1 MIEPSRSEFV
11 AVGRI
16 LAPWGLKG
24 KLKVEVTTDFPR
36 RFTPGARVLLRGE
49 PRTIDGVE
57 WRRETVILKL
67 RDIDER
73 SQAEELKNQ
82 VLEIPQGE
90 LQPLPEG
97 CYYHFQ
103 LVGLEVW
110 TTGGERLGRITRVLS
125 APGNDNYL
133 VDGADGEILIPAIED
148 VVKEIDLDKG
158 RVTIEPLAGL
168 LDLNEKKG

>member
-1 MIEPSRSEFV
+1 MIEPSRSEFI

-16 LAPWGLKG
+16 LAPQGLAG

-36 RFTPGARVLLRGE
+36 RFAPGARVFVREE
-49 PRTIDGVE
+49 PLTIDGVE
-57 WRRETVILKL
+57 WRREKVILKL
-67 RDIDER
+67 RGIDER
-73 SQAEELKNQ
+73 SQAEALQNQ

-97 CYYHFQ
+97 SYYHFQ

-110 TTGGERLGRITRVLS
+110 TTGGKRLGRITRVLS

-158 RVTIEPLAGL
+158 RVTIEPLTGL